1 MEKTISQ
8 LMKKEH
14 EKINDLLEKFENS
27 PEINIFSK
35 FKWTLEKHFF
45 IEEKDIFSVYQSCNE
60 ECEEMFD
67 LLKQHKDI
75 LFLIDKIEDN
85 LKNSKSD
92 IEDLKNLLKAHAIF
106 EDRVFYP
113 KLDDEL
119 SEDQKKLILE
129 RSEEIIRD

>member
-45 IEEKDIFSVYQSCNE
+45 IEEKVIFSVYQSCNE

>member
-1 MEKTISQ
+1 MQQ
-8 LMKKEH
+8 L
-14 EKINDLLEKFENS
+14 I
-27 PEINIFSK
+27 
-35 FKWTLEKHFF
+35 
-45 IEEKDIFSVYQSCNE
+45 
-60 ECEEMFD
+60 
-67 LLKQHKDI
+67 
-75 LFLIDKIEDN
+75 LIDKIEDN